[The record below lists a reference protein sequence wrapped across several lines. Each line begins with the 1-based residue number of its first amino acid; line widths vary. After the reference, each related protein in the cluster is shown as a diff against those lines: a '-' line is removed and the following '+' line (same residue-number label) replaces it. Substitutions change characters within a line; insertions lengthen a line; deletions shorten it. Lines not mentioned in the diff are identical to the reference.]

1 MRLVHVGVGAA
12 CLLGMFAAV
21 LLTETRLVQF
31 VRTQLL
37 ARYSK
42 KHTQEGDGQ
51 FQRPE
56 VRKEDLTQATNKLG
70 LTGPPKSKTIQV
82 MEECGEFLHSVFTER
97 SGTAAPSV
105 FGGRKSGTDTRAAP
119 AVRK

>member
-1 MRLVHVGVGAA
+1 M
-12 CLLGMFAAV
+12 
-21 LLTETRLVQF
+21 
-31 VRTQLL
+31 
-37 ARYSK
+37 SDPS
-42 KHTQEGDGQ
+42 QEGDGQ
-51 FQRPE
+51 LQRPE

-82 MEECGEFLHSVFTER
+82 MEECER